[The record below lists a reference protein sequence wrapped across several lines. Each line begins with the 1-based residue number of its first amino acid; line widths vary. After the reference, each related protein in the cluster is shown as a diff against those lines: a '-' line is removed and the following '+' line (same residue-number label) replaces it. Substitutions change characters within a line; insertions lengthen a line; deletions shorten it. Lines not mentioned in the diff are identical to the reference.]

1 MLLVWGQGIHQKKL
15 SPQFPLSHLTAF
27 VCHKVSKRV
36 LGISNQFCSFRYF
49 EKLWQHY
56 IVCQISDDFW
66 RKLIFRQILPIW
78 IFWKT
83 LIGLHVTL
91 NFSPLCFWLNY
102 FLIRM
107 KKKWKF
113 RKNYRPISIHHTCPG
128 GIYWLLLLIFKF
140 CHRVNMSCMY
150 KRLALLH
157 ILVYFLITY
166 IRRNRLYP
174 TKALGV
180 TSSIWFCSKRLKEKN
195 GKSLFLNVRLW
206 HLLIICWW

>member
-1 MLLVWGQGIHQKKL
+1 MSDFRWFLKETHFQTN
-15 SPQFPLSHLTAF
+15 FAHLNILKNSDRIT
-27 VCHKVSKRV
+27 C
-36 LGISNQFCSFRYF
+36 YF
-49 EKLWQHY
+49 EFFSTL
-56 IVCQISDDFW
+56 F
-66 RKLIFRQILPIW
+66 LAELLP
-78 IFWKT
+78 
-83 LIGLHVTL
+83 H
-91 NFSPLCFWLNY
+91 SHE
-102 FLIRM
+102 
-107 KKKWKF
+107 KKWKF

-195 GKSLFLNVRLW
+195 GKSLFLKVRLCTY
-206 HLLIICWW
+206 LLFAGSRVKLLPENSVIIIISAPSIIHKVKSSWSY